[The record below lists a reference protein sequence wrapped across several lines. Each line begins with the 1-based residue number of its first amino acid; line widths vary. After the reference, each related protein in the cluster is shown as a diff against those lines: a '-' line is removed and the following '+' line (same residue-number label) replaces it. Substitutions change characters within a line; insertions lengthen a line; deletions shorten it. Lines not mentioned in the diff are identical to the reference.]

1 MEAVKKGCD
10 PMDLY
15 LMRHGKTIF
24 NEKNITQGWC
34 DSLLLEDSIQQAKQI
49 HIDGL
54 TSVYTS
60 PTLRAKQ
67 TAYHVSDGMPFKED
81 FRLMEIC
88 YGHLEGESA
97 KTLQLFYPNRY
108 DFDHFEGFAG
118 GESWKEAGSRF
129 MEGILEIVSKEKPE
143 AKILIVSHGAI
154 ITWFLHQLDT
164 SITSKVDNLSY
175 AHLTYDGQ
183 RFQIIQK

>member
-1 MEAVKKGCD
+1 
-10 PMDLY
+10 MDIY

-34 DSLLLEDSIQQAKQI
+34 DSLLLDESIKQADEI
-49 HIDGL
+49 NIVGI
-54 TSVYTS
+54 TAVYSS

-67 TAYHVSDGMPFKED
+67 TAYHVSNGMNIKED

-108 DFDHFEGFAG
+108 DFENFEGFAG
-118 GESWKEAGSRF
+118 GESWKEAGPRF
-129 MEGILEIVSKEKPE
+129 MEGMLDIVRNESND
-143 AKILIVSHGAI
+143 AKLLIVSHGAI
-154 ITWFLHQLDT
+154 ITWFLHQFDT
-164 SITSKVDNLSY
+164 SIVSKVDNLSY
-175 AHLTYDGQ
+175 AHLEFDGNT
-183 RFQIIQK
+183 FKIIR

>member
-1 MEAVKKGCD
+1 
-10 PMDLY
+10 MDIY

-34 DSLLLEDSIQQAKQI
+34 DSLLLDDSIKQADAI
-49 HIDGL
+49 CIDGI
-54 TSVYTS
+54 TSVYSS

-67 TAYHVSDGMPFKED
+67 TAYHVSNGMSIKED

-97 KTLQLFYPNRY
+97 KTLELFYPNRY
-108 DFDHFEGFAG
+108 DFDNFEGFAG
-118 GESWKEAGSRF
+118 GESWKEAGPRF
-129 MEGILEIVSKEKPE
+129 MEGMLDIVKNECDD

-154 ITWFLHQLDT
+154 ITWFLHQFDA
-164 SITSKVDNLSY
+164 SIVSKVDNLSY
-175 AHLTYDGQ
+175 AHLTFDGNT
-183 RFQIIQK
+183 FKIVK

>member
-1 MEAVKKGCD
+1 MEI
-10 PMDLY
+10 Y

-34 DSLLLEDSIQQAKQI
+34 DSLLLEQSIQQAKSIQ
-49 HIDGL
+49 IDGI

-60 PTLRAKQ
+60 PTIRAKQ
-67 TAYHVSDGMPFKED
+67 TAYHVSKGMPIKED

-118 GESWKEAGSRF
+118 GESWKEAGPRF
-129 MEGILEIVSKEKPE
+129 MQGMMAIVESEPE
-143 AKILIVSHGAI
+143 DAKILVVSHGAI
-154 ITWFLHQLDT
+154 ITWFLHQIDQT
-164 SITSKVDNLSY
+164 IVSKVDNLSY
-175 AHLTYDGQ
+175 AKLAYQNGK
-183 RFQIIQK
+183 FEIIE

>member
-1 MEAVKKGCD
+1 
-10 PMDLY
+10 MDIF

-34 DSLLLEDSIQQAKQI
+34 DSLLLEESIKMADQI
-49 HIDGL
+49 NIEGL
-54 TSVYTS
+54 TAVYSS

-67 TAYHVSDGMPFKED
+67 TAHHVSNGMKIKED

-108 DFDHFEGFAG
+108 DFENFEGFAG

-129 MEGILEIVSKEKPE
+129 LEGMNEIVHKE
-143 AKILIVSHGAI
+143 ANDARILVVSHGAI
-154 ITWFLHQLDT
+154 ITWFLNRLDK
-164 SITSKVDNLSY
+164 SIVSKVDNLSY
-175 AHLTYDGQ
+175 AHLIYDGNEFKIVQ
-183 RFQIIQK
+183 

>member
-1 MEAVKKGCD
+1 
-10 PMDLY
+10 MDIY

-34 DSLLLEDSIQQAKQI
+34 DSLLLEESIEKAKRI
-49 HIDGL
+49 HIEGL

-60 PTLRAKQ
+60 PTIRAKQ
-67 TAYHVSDGMPFKED
+67 TAYHVSNGMNIHED

-108 DFDHFEGFAG
+108 DFENFEGFAG
-118 GESWKEAGSRF
+118 GESWKEAGPRF
-129 MEGILEIVSKEKPE
+129 MEGMKAIVTKEDIN
-143 AKILIVSHGAI
+143 AKILVVSHGAI
-154 ITWFLHQLDT
+154 ITWFLHQFDS
-164 SITSKVDNLSY
+164 SIVAKVDNLSY
-175 AHLTYDGQ
+175 AHLVYDENG
-183 RFQIIQK
+183 FHIVK

>member
-1 MEAVKKGCD
+1 
-10 PMDLY
+10 MDIY

-34 DSLLLEDSIQQAKQI
+34 DSLLLDSSIEQANAI

-54 TSVYTS
+54 TKVYAS
-60 PTLRAKQ
+60 PTMRAKQ
-67 TAYHVSDGMPFKED
+67 TAYHVSKGMPIYED
-81 FRLMEIC
+81 FRLMEIH

-118 GESWKEAGSRF
+118 GESWAQAGPRF
-129 MEGILEIVSKEKPE
+129 MEGMLEIVKKEKAD
-143 AKILIVSHGAI
+143 AKLLIVSHGAI
-154 ITWFLHQLDT
+154 ITWFLHQLDA
-164 SITSKVDNLSY
+164 SIVSKVDNLSY
-175 AHLTYDGQ
+175 AHLTYDQDG
-183 RFQIIQK
+183 FHLISK

>member
-1 MEAVKKGCD
+1 
-10 PMDLY
+10 MDIY

-34 DSLLLEDSIQQAKQI
+34 DSLWLDESIQQAKKI
-49 HIDGL
+49 NIEGL
-54 TSVYTS
+54 TAVYSS

-67 TAYHVSDGMPFKED
+67 TAYHVSNGMQIHED

-108 DFDHFEGFAG
+108 DFENFEGFAG
-118 GESWKEAGSRF
+118 GESWKEAGPRF
-129 MEGILEIVSKEKPE
+129 LEGINAIVHNEKKD

-154 ITWFLHQLDT
+154 ITWFLNRLDKT
-164 SITSKVDNLSY
+164 IVSKVDNLSF
-175 AHLTYDGQ
+175 AHLSYDGEN
-183 RFQIIQK
+183 FKIIK